1 MIKGIMFLT
10 LINRVQT
17 LDDAITRIHLMTVDW
32 SGRASCARQM
42 SSILTSDEGRCSLY
56 VSHVDKRWLSLRRQ
70 TVREEF
76 EQQFRVR
83 HISGKYL

>member
-17 LDDAITRIHLMTVDW
+17 LDDAITRIHLMTLDW

-42 SSILTSDEGRCSLY
+42 LTSDEGRCSLY

-70 TVREEF
+70 TVRQEF
-76 EQQFRVR
+76 EQRFRVR